1 MYSEEFY
8 RIALQYVEGYG
19 NATLKKMLRL
29 SGSATDL
36 FNRTDLWN
44 SAISKK
50 RQAVPKPTIT
60 DELRRKVD
68 EELKLM
74 EKHKV
79 RLSFYLDK
87 DYPYRMKNCTDAPI
101 SFFYKGSSDFNV
113 PYSLAVVGT
122 REATEYGRNAVR
134 KILLELK
141 DFPLTTVS
149 GLAYGIDTEAHT
161 RSLEFGLKTIA
172 VMGCGLG
179 TIYPYQNLYLSEQ
192 IVEQGGTL
200 VSEYN
205 FKTPPDRL
213 NFPKRN
219 RIIAGMSD
227 AVLVAETANKGGSMI
242 TAYIA
247 QSYNRDVFAVPGSI
261 FDVHYDGCHE
271 LIRKNVAAI
280 LTSGT
285 ELMEMMNWEVKP
297 QNVQTSLFVE
307 LTKEEE
313 PVVDLIRAAN
323 EISID
328 ALSENLSEFSPSKLA
343 GILLGLELKG
353 VIVCRPGKRYA
364 MNAVMR

>member
-29 SGSATDL
+29 SGSATHL
-36 FNRTDLWN
+36 FSRTELWT
-44 SAISKK
+44 SALSKK
-50 RQAVPKPTIT
+50 RQAVPKPVISE
-60 DELRRKVD
+60 DVRRKVD

-74 EKHKV
+74 EKHHV
-79 RLSFYLDK
+79 QLCFYLDN

-101 SFFYKGSSDFNV
+101 SFFYKGSSDFNALH
-113 PYSLAVVGT
+113 SLAVVGT

-134 KILLELK
+134 KILSELK

-161 RSLEFGLKTIA
+161 RSLEYGLKTVA

-179 TIYPYQNLYLSEQ
+179 TIYPYQNLHLSEQ
-192 IVEQGGTL
+192 IVDQGGTL
-200 VSEYN
+200 ISEYS
-205 FKTPPDRL
+205 FRTPPDRL

-219 RIIAGMSD
+219 RIIAGLSD
-227 AVLVAETANKGGSMI
+227 AVLVVETANKGGSMI

-247 QSYNRDVFAVPGSI
+247 QSYNRDVFAVPGSV

-280 LTSGT
+280 LTSGN
-285 ELMEMMNWEVKP
+285 ELVEMMNWESRQ

-313 PVVDLIRAAN
+313 PVVDLIRSAN

-328 ALSENLSEFSPSKLA
+328 VLSENLSECSPSKLA
-343 GILLGLELKG
+343 GLLLGLELKG

-364 MNAVMR
+364 MNAGM